1 MAEVEVS
8 PELTL
13 EVGQEL
19 TLEVSLE
26 IMPEPI
32 VKVIP
37 IVTYKTYALSPQMNP
52 HPGRE

>member
-1 MAEVEVS
+1 MEVS

-13 EVGQEL
+13 VVGPELDLEVG
-19 TLEVSLE
+19 LE

-32 VKVIP
+32 VQIIP
-37 IVTYKTYALSPQMNP
+37 IVTYEMYALGPPINL